1 MFRSVMTMKKTQAG
15 LASSLV
21 ALAVT
26 GCIAGPGIQP
36 CGTGDTASSSTSS
49 SGSAANDV
57 TKIPIPPGVV
67 PTDSM
72 VWDGTKLDVVNID
85 PPGTWFYM
93 NDKSPKG
100 EMEPATNG
108 DFQTAL
114 ANGMI
119 HTHGKMYTDWGGGV
133 GLNFVGGGSVQPV
146 DASKF
151 KGIKFKAS
159 GSGSVRIGLA
169 TAATMPDF
177 GICTACYGHYTVEIN
192 DLSATPKEYSYTWD
206 KMPQAGFGKPK
217 QKLDP
222 KTLIGLNFTSKGAVA
237 WDFSIGQIEWI
248 K

>member
-1 MFRSVMTMKKTQAG
+1 MFRSVMTMKKTQLG
-15 LASSLV
+15 LLG

-26 GCIAGPGIQP
+26 GCIAGPGANAP
-36 CGTGDTASSSTSS
+36 CGTGDTASSSSS
-49 SGSAANDV
+49 SSSSANDV

-67 PTDSM
+67 PTDT
-72 VWDGTKLDVVNID
+72 VIWDGTKLDVVNIN

-108 DFQTAL
+108 DFQSAL
-114 ANGMI
+114 SNGMI

-146 DASKF
+146 DASQY

-159 GSGSVRIGLA
+159 GSTPVRIGLA

-192 DLSATPKEYSYTWD
+192 DLTSTPKEYSYTWD

-217 QKLDP
+217 VKLDP

-237 WDFSIGQIEWI
+237 WDFAIGQIEWI